1 MLVTDALNTMFERV
15 NITKY
20 KVSKL
25 LGHDGAYVT
34 NLINRKYDLRTST
47 VSSVAGCAGYA
58 LALVPNDHLSDDFII
73 IDAQ

>member
-1 MLVTDALNTMFERV
+1 MLITDALNTMFERV

-47 VSSVAGCAGYA
+47 VSSVASCAGYS
-58 LALVPNDHLSDDFII
+58 LALVPNDQLRDDFII